1 MNIPSM
7 NLPTAPPGL
16 AVGTAVAT
24 PPPSPDGG
32 AVASAAPAAPAAPA
46 TPPAPAAP
54 SREELQQAA
63 RQVQEKLQA
72 RASNLVFSLDEDSG
86 QTVVKVIDA
95 QTEEVIRQMPS
106 EEMLALAQSLDEF
119 LEASGGSNPRGLLLK
134 QQV

>member
-32 AVASAAPAAPAAPA
+32 AVASAAPAAPA